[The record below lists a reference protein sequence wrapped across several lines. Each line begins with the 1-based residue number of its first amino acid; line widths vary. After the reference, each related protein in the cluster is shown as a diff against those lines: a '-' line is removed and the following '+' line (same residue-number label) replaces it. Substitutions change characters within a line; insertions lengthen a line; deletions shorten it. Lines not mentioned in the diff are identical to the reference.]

1 MCKCLEEK
9 IDKMIE
15 ALEEAKKDA
24 EKCEKGNASAGR
36 RLRKVALQV
45 SKECKVLRAD
55 VMSHL
60 KGE

>member
-1 MCKCLEEK
+1 MCNLSEK
-9 IDKMIE
+9 LDEMIKV
-15 ALEEAKKDA
+15 LEEAKRDA

-36 RLRKVALQV
+36 RLRKVALDI

>member
-1 MCKCLEEK
+1 MCLSDKL
-9 IDKMIE
+9 DKMIE
-15 ALEEAKKDA
+15 ALESAKKDA

-36 RLRKVALQV
+36 RLRKVALDI
-45 SKECKVLRAD
+45 SKECKALRAD